1 MRGVVVFASLLVM
14 SSCFAGCLAKIAE
27 EHQQNQENTSDDDRK
42 EITGKFNVNEVFIDS
57 NTEGSS
63 DNNSSS
69 SEVKVD
75 SILVIAR
82 MASGSM
88 DVTVSEI
95 YHYITCSRGE
105 VGNEQAL
112 VVSGAVADSAPSELD
127 DIPLTGESELTA
139 GQSFQFTV
147 QLGDC
152 AAAVGD
158 DLQMRM
164 TLEGGGETLVDLEVD
179 STEVG
184 RSVA

>member
-27 EHQQNQENTSDDDRK
+27 EHQQNQENTSDDNRA
-42 EITGKFNVNEVFIDS
+42 EITGKVSLIDVYVDS
-57 NTEGSS
+57 NTEDSS

-82 MASGSM
+82 MASGSSN
-88 DVTVSEI
+88 VTVSEI
-95 YHYITCSRGE
+95 SHYITCSRGE
-105 VGNEQAL
+105 EGNEELVLVHGAL
-112 VVSGAVADSAPSELD
+112 ADSAPSELD
-127 DIPLTGESELTA
+127 DTPLTGESELTA
-139 GQSFQFTV
+139 GQNFQFTV

-184 RSVA
+184 RSVI

>member
-1 MRGVVVFASLLVM
+1 MRVVVVFASLLVM

-27 EHQQNQENTSDDDRK
+27 EYQQNQENTSDDNRK
-42 EITGKFNVNEVFIDS
+42 EITRVSLTEVFIDS

-82 MASGSM
+82 MDSGSM
-88 DVTVSEI
+88 NFIVSEI

-127 DIPLTGESELTA
+127 DTPLTGESELTA

-158 DLQMRM
+158 DLQIRM
-164 TLEGGGETLVDLEVD
+164 TLEGGGETLTSLEVD

-184 RSVA
+184 RSVI